1 MRKIS
6 KYIEYE
12 LNIFR
17 NECNFSDEE
26 LIYFNYKAKGWSNI
40 RISTEMNASTATIT
54 RLGKSVSSKMNKVI
68 ELHPDKLF

>member
-1 MRKIS
+1 MRKIN

-68 ELHPDKLF
+68 ELHSDKLF

>member
-1 MRKIS
+1 MKKIN

>member
-1 MRKIS
+1 MRKIN

-26 LIYFNYKAKGWSNI
+26 LVYFNYKAKGWSNI

>member
-1 MRKIS
+1 MRKIN

>member
-6 KYIEYE
+6 SYIEYE

-26 LIYFNYKAKGWSNI
+26 LLYFNLKAKGWSNI
-40 RISTEMNASTATIT
+40 RISTEMNASTATVT
-54 RLGKSVSSKMNKVI
+54 RLGQSVSSKIEKVTK
-68 ELHPDKLF
+68 LHSDEM